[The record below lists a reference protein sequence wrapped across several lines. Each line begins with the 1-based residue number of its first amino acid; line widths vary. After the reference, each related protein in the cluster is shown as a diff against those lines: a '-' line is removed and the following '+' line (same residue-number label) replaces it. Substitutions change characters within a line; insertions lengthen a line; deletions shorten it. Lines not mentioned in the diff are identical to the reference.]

1 MQKKSLKREIDGV
14 FLLNKPLGFSSNQAL
29 KKIQWLFNAK
39 KAGHTGTLDPM
50 ASGLLPICIGEATK
64 FSHRLLEANKTYIAT
79 IQLGVTTTTG
89 DQEGEVVNQKDVV
102 LKPNQLEE
110 TLQKFT
116 GDITQI
122 PPMFSALKFEGKPL
136 YEYARQGIEIER
148 KSRQVTI
155 YDITLNK
162 IEESIV
168 ILEVSCSKGTY
179 IRTLAE
185 DIGHALGCGA
195 YLKGLERT
203 QTGNFQLSDAL
214 TIEAIE
220 AMSMASRE
228 ETLLPVDALLE
239 GLSSIQLTL
248 TETEAIKKGQAI
260 DFNGK
265 NDNELRLYGASGQFL
280 GVGQP
285 DLQGRLFP
293 KRLIANI
300 L

>member
-64 FSHRLLEANKTYIAT
+64 FSNRLLEANKTYIAT
-79 IQLGVTTTTG
+79 VQLGLTTTTG
-89 DQEGEVVNQKDVV
+89 DQEGEVVSQKEVV
-102 LKPNQLEE
+102 LKPSQLQE

-148 KSRQVTI
+148 KPRPVTI
-155 YDITLNK
+155 YDIKLNK

-168 ILEVSCSKGTY
+168 ILEVICSKGTY

-195 YLKGLERT
+195 HLKGLERT
-203 QTGNFQLSDAL
+203 QTGNFQLPDAL
-214 TIEAIE
+214 TIEALE

-228 ETLLPVDALLE
+228 KTLLPVDALLE
-239 GLSSIQLTL
+239 GLSSIELTV

-260 DFNGK
+260 DFISE

>member
-228 ETLLPVDALLE
+228 KTLLPVDALLG
-239 GLSSIQLTL
+239 GLSSIKLTL

>member
-1 MQKKSLKREIDGV
+1 MQKKSTKREIDGV

-29 KKIQWLFNAK
+29 KKIQWLLNAK

-50 ASGLLPICIGEATK
+50 ASGLLPICLGEATK
-64 FSHRLLEANKTYIAT
+64 FSNRLLNANKTYIAT
-79 IQLGVTTTTG
+79 VQLGVTTTTG
-89 DQEGEVVNQKDVV
+89 DQEGEVISEKEAV
-102 LKPNQLEE
+102 LNEAQLKE
-110 TLQKFT
+110 TLQKFL

-122 PPMFSALKFEGKPL
+122 PPMYSALKFEGRPL

-148 KSRQVTI
+148 KSRQITI
-155 YDITLNK
+155 YDIRLMEFQGSVMT
-162 IEESIV
+162 I
-168 ILEVSCSKGTY
+168 EVSCSKGTY

-195 YLKGLERT
+195 HLKGLERT
-203 QTGNFQLSDAL
+203 QTGNFQLTEAL
-214 TIEAIE
+214 TIEALE
-220 AMSMASRE
+220 AMDSISRE
-228 ETLLPVDALLE
+228 KVLLPIDALLE
-239 GLSSIQLTL
+239 GLPSIELTSA
-248 TETEAIKKGQAI
+248 ETELIKKGQSI
-260 DFNGK
+260 DFISK
-265 NDNELRLYGASGQFL
+265 NEEELRLYSVSGQFV

>member
-64 FSHRLLEANKTYIAT
+64 FSHRLLEANKTYIAI

-228 ETLLPVDALLE
+228 KALLPVDALLE
-239 GLSSIQLTL
+239 GLSSIKLTL

>member
-1 MQKKSLKREIDGV
+1 MQMKSLKREIDGV

-64 FSHRLLEANKTYIAT
+64 FSNRLLEANKTYIAT
-79 IQLGVTTTTG
+79 VQLGLTTTTG
-89 DQEGEVVNQKDVV
+89 DQEGEVVSQKEVV
-102 LKPNQLEE
+102 LKPNQLQE
-110 TLQKFT
+110 TLQKFI

-148 KSRQVTI
+148 KPRPVTI
-155 YDITLNK
+155 YDIKLNK

-168 ILEVSCSKGTY
+168 ILEVICSKGTY

-195 YLKGLERT
+195 HLKGLERT
-203 QTGNFQLSDAL
+203 QTGNFQLPDAL
-214 TIEAIE
+214 TIEALE

-228 ETLLPVDALLE
+228 KTLLPVDALLE
-239 GLSSIQLTL
+239 GLSSIELTV

-260 DFNGK
+260 DFISE

>member
-14 FLLNKPLGFSSNQAL
+14 FLLNKPLGLSSNQAL

-64 FSHRLLEANKTYIAT
+64 FSNRLLEANKTYIAT
-79 IQLGVTTTTG
+79 VQLGLTTTTG
-89 DQEGEVVNQKDVV
+89 DQEGEVVSQKEVV
-102 LKPNQLEE
+102 LKPNQLQE

-148 KSRQVTI
+148 KPRPVTI
-155 YDITLNK
+155 YDIKLNK

-168 ILEVSCSKGTY
+168 ILEVICSKGTY

-195 YLKGLERT
+195 HLKGLERT
-203 QTGNFQLSDAL
+203 QTGNFQLPDAL
-214 TIEAIE
+214 TIEALE

-228 ETLLPVDALLE
+228 KTLLPVDALLE
-239 GLSSIQLTL
+239 GLSSIELTV

-260 DFNGK
+260 DFISE

>member
-110 TLQKFT
+110 TLQKFI

-155 YDITLNK
+155 YDIILNK

-228 ETLLPVDALLE
+228 KTLLPVDALLE
-239 GLSSIQLTL
+239 GLSSIKLTL

>member
-89 DQEGEVVNQKDVV
+89 DQEGEVVSQKDVV

-168 ILEVSCSKGTY
+168 ILEMSCSKGTY

-228 ETLLPVDALLE
+228 KTLLPVDALLE
-239 GLSSIQLTL
+239 GLSSIKLTL

>member
-203 QTGNFQLSDAL
+203 QTGSFQLSDAL
-214 TIEAIE
+214 KIEAIE

-228 ETLLPVDALLE
+228 KTLLPVDALLE
-239 GLSSIQLTL
+239 GLSSIKLTL
-248 TETEAIKKGQAI
+248 IETEAIKKGQAI

>member
-64 FSHRLLEANKTYIAT
+64 FSNRLLEANKTYIAT
-79 IQLGVTTTTG
+79 IQLGLTTTTG
-89 DQEGEVVNQKDVV
+89 DQEGEVVSQKEVV
-102 LKPNQLEE
+102 LKPNQLQE

-148 KSRQVTI
+148 KPRPVTI
-155 YDITLNK
+155 YDIKLNK

-168 ILEVSCSKGTY
+168 ILEVICSKGTY

-195 YLKGLERT
+195 HLKGLERT
-203 QTGNFQLSDAL
+203 QTGNFQLPDAL
-214 TIEAIE
+214 TIEALE

-228 ETLLPVDALLE
+228 KTLLPVDALLE
-239 GLSSIQLTL
+239 GLSSIELTV

-260 DFNGK
+260 DFISE

>member
-1 MQKKSLKREIDGV
+1 MQKKSTKREIDGV

-29 KKIQWLFNAK
+29 KKIQWLLNAK

-50 ASGLLPICIGEATK
+50 ASGLLPICLGEATK
-64 FSHRLLEANKTYIAT
+64 FSNRLLNANKTYIAT
-79 IQLGVTTTTG
+79 VQLGVTTTTG
-89 DQEGEVVNQKDVV
+89 DQEGEVISEKEAVFNEAQ
-102 LKPNQLEE
+102 LKE
-110 TLQKFT
+110 TLQKFV

-122 PPMFSALKFEGKPL
+122 PPMYSALKFEGRPL

-148 KSRQVTI
+148 KSRQITI
-155 YDITLNK
+155 YDIGLMEFQGSVMT
-162 IEESIV
+162 I
-168 ILEVSCSKGTY
+168 EVSCSKGTY

-195 YLKGLERT
+195 HLKGLERT
-203 QTGNFQLSDAL
+203 QTGNFQLSEAL
-214 TIEAIE
+214 TIEALEDMDSI
-220 AMSMASRE
+220 SRE
-228 ETLLPVDALLE
+228 KVLLPIDALLE
-239 GLSSIQLTL
+239 GLPSIELTSA
-248 TETEAIKKGQAI
+248 ETELIKKGQSI
-260 DFNGK
+260 DFISK
-265 NDNELRLYGASGQFL
+265 NEEELRLYSVSGQFV

>member
-64 FSHRLLEANKTYIAT
+64 FSNRLLEANKTYIAT
-79 IQLGVTTTTG
+79 VQLGLTTTTG
-89 DQEGEVVNQKDVV
+89 DQEGEVVSQKEVV
-102 LKPNQLEE
+102 LKPNQLQE

-148 KSRQVTI
+148 KPRPVTI
-155 YDITLNK
+155 YDIKLNK

-168 ILEVSCSKGTY
+168 ILEVICSKGTY

-195 YLKGLERT
+195 HLKGLERT
-203 QTGNFQLSDAL
+203 QTGNFQLPDAL
-214 TIEAIE
+214 TIEALE

-228 ETLLPVDALLE
+228 KTLLPVDALLE
-239 GLSSIQLTL
+239 GLASIKLTV
-248 TETEAIKKGQAI
+248 TETETIKKGQAI
-260 DFNGK
+260 DFISE

>member
-89 DQEGEVVNQKDVV
+89 DQEGEVVSQKDVV
-102 LKPNQLEE
+102 LKPNQLQE

-116 GDITQI
+116 GDIAQI

-155 YDITLNK
+155 YDIALNK
-162 IEESIV
+162 IEESTV
-168 ILEVSCSKGTY
+168 ILEVNCSKGTY

-228 ETLLPVDALLE
+228 NTLLPVDALLE
-239 GLSSIQLTL
+239 GLSSIELTL

-265 NDNELRLYGASGQFL
+265 NYKELRLYGVSGQFL

>member
-1 MQKKSLKREIDGV
+1 MQKKSTKREIDGV

-29 KKIQWLFNAK
+29 KKIQWLLNAK

-50 ASGLLPICIGEATK
+50 ASGLLPICLGEATK
-64 FSHRLLEANKTYIAT
+64 FSNRLLNANKTYIAT
-79 IQLGVTTTTG
+79 VQLGVTTTTG
-89 DQEGEVVNQKDVV
+89 DQEGEVISEKEAV
-102 LKPNQLEE
+102 LNEAQLKE
-110 TLQKFT
+110 TLQKFL

-122 PPMFSALKFEGKPL
+122 PPMYSALKFEGRPL

-148 KSRQVTI
+148 KSRQITI
-155 YDITLNK
+155 YDIGLMEFQGSVMT
-162 IEESIV
+162 I
-168 ILEVSCSKGTY
+168 EVSCSKGTY

-195 YLKGLERT
+195 HLKGLERT
-203 QTGNFQLSDAL
+203 QTANFQLTEAL
-214 TIEAIE
+214 TIEALE
-220 AMSMASRE
+220 AMDSISRE
-228 ETLLPVDALLE
+228 KVLLPIDALLE
-239 GLSSIQLTL
+239 GLPSIELTSA
-248 TETEAIKKGQAI
+248 ETELIKKGQSI
-260 DFNGK
+260 DFISK
-265 NDNELRLYGASGQFL
+265 NEEELRLYSVSGQFV

>member
-89 DQEGEVVNQKDVV
+89 DQEGEVVSQKDVV
-102 LKPNQLEE
+102 LKPNQLQE

-116 GDITQI
+116 GDIAQI

-155 YDITLNK
+155 YDIALNK
-162 IEESIV
+162 IEESTV
-168 ILEVSCSKGTY
+168 ILEVNCSKGTY

-228 ETLLPVDALLE
+228 KTLLPVDALLE
-239 GLSSIQLTL
+239 GLSSIELTL

-265 NDNELRLYGASGQFL
+265 NDKELRLYGVSGQFL

>member
-116 GDITQI
+116 GDITQT

-155 YDITLNK
+155 YDIILNK

-228 ETLLPVDALLE
+228 KTLLPVDALLE

>member
-89 DQEGEVVNQKDVV
+89 DQEGEVVSQKDVV

-228 ETLLPVDALLE
+228 KTLLPVDALLE
-239 GLSSIQLTL
+239 GLSSIKLTL

-285 DLQGRLFP
+285 DPQGRLFP

>member
-39 KAGHTGTLDPM
+39 KAGHTGTLVPM

-110 TLQKFT
+110 TLQKFI

-228 ETLLPVDALLE
+228 KTLLPVDALLE
-239 GLSSIQLTL
+239 GLSSIKLTL

-293 KRLIANI
+293 KRLKANI

>member
-29 KKIQWLFNAK
+29 KKIQWLFIAK

-239 GLSSIQLTL
+239 GLSSIKLTL

>member
-116 GDITQI
+116 GDITQT

-228 ETLLPVDALLE
+228 KTLLPVDALLE
-239 GLSSIQLTL
+239 GLSSIKLTL

-285 DLQGRLFP
+285 DPQGRLFP

>member
-239 GLSSIQLTL
+239 GLSSIKLTL

-265 NDNELRLYGASGQFL
+265 NDNELRLYGVSGQFL

>member
-116 GDITQI
+116 GDITQT

-265 NDNELRLYGASGQFL
+265 NDNELCLYGASGQFL

>member
-89 DQEGEVVNQKDVV
+89 DQEGEVVSQKDVV

-228 ETLLPVDALLE
+228 KTLLPVDALLE
-239 GLSSIQLTL
+239 GLSSIKLTL

-265 NDNELRLYGASGQFL
+265 NYNELRLYGASGQFL